1 MFNMENKMRK
11 NHKSAGGHGN
21 YIDKLREKYPF
32 RICRKSE
39 PTYEAVL
46 CGIQP
51 LLDGEEEPVYRFPG
65 GTCVVDPFSQGIEIL
80 EW

>member
-1 MFNMENKMRK
+1 MKNEIRK
-11 NHKSAGGHGN
+11 NYKSAGNQGS
-21 YIDKLREKYPF
+21 YIDGLRKKYPF

-39 PTYEAVL
+39 PAYEAVL

-51 LLDGEEEPVYRFPG
+51 LIDGDEEPIYRFPG

-80 EW
+80 KW